1 MHTNYDKACEGES
14 VGANEGRVVMAGL
27 NVTLSLDMGKDFLAL
42 SSTEK
47 VSPDIVAP
55 SHTIEGKI
63 EAIRGVAS
71 KLDAYVSRRWVVCKP
86 RRKMKDMLGSVDAM
100 GCARKCGFGEVREQR
115 SFRRLVS

>member
-1 MHTNYDKACEGES
+1 MES

-47 VSPDIVAP
+47 VSADIVAL

-63 EAIRGVAS
+63 EGIRGGLTRMFPA
-71 KLDAYVSRRWVVCKP
+71 D
-86 RRKMKDMLGSVDAM
+86 GSYANR
-100 GCARKCGFGEVREQR
+100 GGR
-115 SFRRLVS
+115 

>member
-1 MHTNYDKACEGES
+1 MES
-14 VGANEGRVVMAGL
+14 AGANEGRVVMAGL
-27 NVTLSLDMGKDFLAL
+27 NVLDMGKDFLAL

-63 EAIRGVAS
+63 EGIRGVAS
-71 KLDAYVSRRWVVCKP
+71 KLDAYVSRRWVKP
-86 RRKMKDMLGSVDAM
+86 RRKMKDMLGSVNAM

>member
-1 MHTNYDKACEGES
+1 MKEIYLES

-71 KLDAYVSRRWVVCKP
+71 KLDAYVSRRWVV
-86 RRKMKDMLGSVDAM
+86 
-100 GCARKCGFGEVREQR
+100 
-115 SFRRLVS
+115 